1 MRLLVEC
8 SLEAKEDI
16 NIPVDYRR
24 KVLSFFK
31 SVLEKNSLELKDR
44 YYKENSLKD
53 FTFSCYLPIK
63 EIKDKRIYLNS
74 NIFKIFFSTS
84 EYNIFFDF
92 YNSFQK
98 NYYDEF
104 KFGDYKLKISS
115 LNLVEE
121 KKIST
126 EEVIFRIISPII
138 VRDHNKENGKNW
150 FYSLNEAEGVKILK
164 RNITSLLKDR
174 FEKDD
179 IDELEII
186 PINIKK
192 VISYYYNFKMEGN
205 KGLIKIKAKKE
216 ILDYLYKAG
225 FSSNRSAG
233 YGYVDIV

>member
-1 MRLLVEC
+1 MRLLIEC
-8 SLEAKEDI
+8 SLENKEEI
-16 NIPVDYRR
+16 SIPVDYRR

-31 SVLEKNSLELKDR
+31 SVLEKNSLELKDK
-44 YYKENSLKD
+44 YYKENNLKD
-53 FTFSCYLPIK
+53 FTYSCYLPIK
-63 EIKDKRIYLNS
+63 EIKDKKIYLSS
-74 NIFKIFFSTS
+74 NTFKIFFSTS

-98 NYYDEF
+98 SL
-104 KFGDYKLKISS
+104 LKDFNFAGYILNINS
-115 LNLVEE
+115 LTLVKE
-121 KKIST
+121 KKITT
-126 EEVIFRIISPII
+126 EEVVFKIISPII

-150 FYSLNEAEGVKILK
+150 FYSLNETEGVEILK
-164 RNITSLLKDR
+164 RNITSLLKDK
-174 FEKDD
+174 FEKND
-179 IDELEII
+179 IDELEIT

-233 YGYVDIV
+233 YGYVDVV